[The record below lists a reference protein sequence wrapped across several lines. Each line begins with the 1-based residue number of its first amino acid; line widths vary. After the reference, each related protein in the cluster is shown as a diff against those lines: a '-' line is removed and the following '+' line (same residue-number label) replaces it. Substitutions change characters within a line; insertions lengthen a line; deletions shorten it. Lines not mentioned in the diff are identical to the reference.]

1 MLRKL
6 LSALFLLCG
15 YLCNAQLI
23 GSDPVCG
30 RWRLLSGGAELNI
43 SPSPG
48 IQGEYLISVIDAED
62 MSLPAGTHVGSLR
75 RTATPGRYIAS
86 LLSNPS
92 RIKSKKRNLVVT
104 LRPEGSL
111 SFEPYRSGKR
121 ISLWRW
127 IPYLFRVTVV
137 QEGHQP
143 ADIEGAVRPGT
154 AGPTRHRIL

>member
-1 MLRKL
+1 MR
-6 LSALFLLCG
+6 LFMQRAAHRQRSCVWPLAVAFG
-15 YLCNAQLI
+15 
-23 GSDPVCG
+23 
-30 RWRLLSGGAELNI
+30 WRRTEHKPIAR
-43 SPSPG
+43 

-75 RTATPGRYIAS
+75 RTPTPGRYIAS

-154 AGPTRHRIL
+154 ADLTRHRIL

>member
-23 GSDPVCG
+23 GSDPVCGRWPPG

-75 RTATPGRYIAS
+75 RTAWLG
-86 LLSNPS
+86 L
-92 RIKSKKRNLVVT
+92 
-104 LRPEGSL
+104 GS
-111 SFEPYRSGKR
+111 GM
-121 ISLWRW
+121 WN
-127 IPYLFRVTVV
+127 V
-137 QEGHQP
+137 QN
-143 ADIEGAVRPGT
+143 
-154 AGPTRHRIL
+154 